1 MMRKINKGYFT
12 IQERRRNMMKVIDL
26 HCDTLLK
33 LQEADGELDFKSS
46 TELSVNL
53 ERLKKGQVKIQ
64 AFAIFIEP
72 DILVEEKYTAALE
85 QINYYQKE
93 ILAKNPEMKQIKKW
107 DDVEN
112 LKDGEIGSFLTLEGV
127 EAIGNDLTKLDDLL
141 DLGVLSVGLTWN
153 PANLAAD
160 GVQEPR
166 GGGLTTFGFDIVKK
180 LNDRKVFTD
189 VSHLSVISFWDVIK
203 AAKYPI
209 ATHSNV
215 LNLCEHVRNLNDDQI
230 KAMIDRDAT
239 IHIVFNPP
247 FTIDEATQKTATISD
262 LVKHVE
268 ALVELGAIKNIGFG
282 SDFDGISSHIE
293 ELNHVGQV
301 QNLVAALE
309 KKYSKEQVKGF
320 ASQNFLN
327 HLPK

>member
-1 MMRKINKGYFT
+1 MD
-12 IQERRRNMMKVIDL
+12 VIDL
-26 HCDTLLK
+26 HCDALLK
-33 LQEADGELDFKSS
+33 MQQAEKKLDFRNSS
-46 TELSVNL
+46 ELSVNIA
-53 ERLKKGQVKIQ
+53 RLKEGQVKIQ

-72 DILVEEKYTAALE
+72 DIVVEEKYASALE
-85 QINYYQKE
+85 QINYYQQDV
-93 ILAKNPEMKQIKKW
+93 LDKNPEMKQIKKW
-107 DDVEN
+107 SDIKN

-127 EAIGNDLTKLDDLL
+127 EAIGNDLTKLDHLL

-189 VSHLSVISFWDVIK
+189 VSHLSVASFWDVMK

-215 LNLCEHVRNLNDDQI
+215 FDLCGHVRNLNNDQI
-230 KAMIDRDAT
+230 KAMIERDAM

-247 FTIDEATQKTATISD
+247 FTVDEKKQKVATIND

-293 ELNHVGQV
+293 ELNHAGEV
-301 QNLVAALE
+301 QKLIAALE
-309 KKYSKEQVKGF
+309 SKFTKEDVKGF
-320 ASQNFLN
+320 AFQNFLN

>member
-1 MMRKINKGYFT
+1 MD
-12 IQERRRNMMKVIDL
+12 VIDL
-26 HCDTLLK
+26 HCDALLRMQQAEK
-33 LQEADGELDFKSS
+33 KLDFRNSS
-46 TELSVNL
+46 ELSVNIA
-53 ERLKKGQVKIQ
+53 RLKEGQVKIQ

-72 DILVEEKYTAALE
+72 DIVVEEKYASALE
-85 QINYYQKE
+85 QINYYQQDVLE
-93 ILAKNPEMKQIKKW
+93 KNPEMKQIKKW
-107 DDVEN
+107 SDIKN

-127 EAIGNDLTKLDDLL
+127 EAIGNDLTKLDHLL

-189 VSHLSVISFWDVIK
+189 VSHLSVASFWDVMK

-215 LNLCEHVRNLNDDQI
+215 FDLCGHVRNLNNDQI
-230 KAMIDRDAT
+230 NAMIERDAM

-247 FTIDEATQKTATISD
+247 FTVDEKKQKLATIND

-268 ALVELGAIKNIGFG
+268 ALAELGAIKNIGFG

-293 ELNHVGQV
+293 ELNHAGEV
-301 QNLVAALE
+301 QKLIAALE
-309 KKYSKEQVKGF
+309 NKFSKEDVEGF
-320 ASQNFLN
+320 AFQNFLN

>member
-1 MMRKINKGYFT
+1 MD
-12 IQERRRNMMKVIDL
+12 VIDL
-26 HCDTLLK
+26 HCDALLK
-33 LQEADGELDFKSS
+33 MQQAEKKLDFRNSS
-46 TELSVNL
+46 ELSVNIA
-53 ERLKKGQVKIQ
+53 RLKEGQVKIQ

-72 DILVEEKYTAALE
+72 DIVVEEKYASALE
-85 QINYYQKE
+85 QINYYQQDVLE
-93 ILAKNPEMKQIKKW
+93 KNPEMKQIKKW
-107 DDVEN
+107 SEIKN

-127 EAIGNDLTKLDDLL
+127 EAIGNDLTKLDHLL

-189 VSHLSVISFWDVIK
+189 VSHLSVASFWDVMK

-215 LNLCEHVRNLNDDQI
+215 FDLCGHVRNLNNDQI
-230 KAMIDRDAT
+230 KAMIERDAM

-247 FTIDEATQKTATISD
+247 FTVDEKKQKVATIND

-293 ELNHVGQV
+293 ELNHAGEV
-301 QNLVAALE
+301 QKLIAALE
-309 KKYSKEQVKGF
+309 SKFTKEDVKGF
-320 ASQNFLN
+320 AFQNFLN

>member
-1 MMRKINKGYFT
+1 MDI
-12 IQERRRNMMKVIDL
+12 IDL

-33 LQEADGELDFKSS
+33 LQQSNGELDFKTSD
-46 TELSVNL
+46 ELNVNL
-53 ERLKKGQVKIQ
+53 TRLKEGQVKIQ

-72 DILVEEKYTAALE
+72 TILVEEKYAAALE
-85 QINYYQKE
+85 QVAYYQQAVLGE
-93 ILAKNPEMKQIKKW
+93 NPEMKQIKKW
-107 DDVEN
+107 DDIKK

-127 EAIGNDLTKLDDLL
+127 EAIGNDLTKLDHLL

-166 GGGLTTFGFDIVKK
+166 GGGLTAFGFDIVAK

-189 VSHLSVISFWDVIK
+189 VSHLSVASFWDVMK
-203 AAKYPI
+203 VAKYPI

-215 LNLCEHVRNLNDDQI
+215 LDLCGHVRNLNNDQI
-230 KAMIDRDAT
+230 KAMIERNAP

-247 FTIDEATQKTATISD
+247 FTVEEEIQKIANIND

-268 ALVELGAIKNIGFG
+268 ALVTLGAMKIIGFG

-293 ELNHVGQV
+293 KLTHAGQF
-301 QNLVAALE
+301 QNLIIALE
-309 KKYSKEQVKGF
+309 EIFSKAEVEGF

-327 HLPK
+327 HLPS

>member
-1 MMRKINKGYFT
+1 MD
-12 IQERRRNMMKVIDL
+12 VIDL
-26 HCDTLLK
+26 HCDALLK
-33 LQEADGELDFKSS
+33 MQQAEKKLDFRNSS
-46 TELSVNL
+46 ELSVNIA
-53 ERLKKGQVKIQ
+53 RLKEGQVKIQ

-72 DILVEEKYTAALE
+72 DIVVEEKYASALE
-85 QINYYQKE
+85 QINYYQQDVLE
-93 ILAKNPEMKQIKKW
+93 KNPEMKQIKKW
-107 DDVEN
+107 SDIKN

-127 EAIGNDLTKLDDLL
+127 EAIGNDLTKLDHLL

-189 VSHLSVISFWDVIK
+189 VSHLSVASFWDVMK

-215 LNLCEHVRNLNDDQI
+215 FDLCGHVRNLNNDQI
-230 KAMIDRDAT
+230 NAMIERDAM

-247 FTIDEATQKTATISD
+247 FTVDEKKQKVATIND

-268 ALVELGAIKNIGFG
+268 ALAELGAIKNIGFG

-293 ELNHVGQV
+293 ELNHAGEV
-301 QNLVAALE
+301 QKLIAALE
-309 KKYSKEQVKGF
+309 SKFTKEDVKGF
-320 ASQNFLN
+320 AFQNFLN

>member
-1 MMRKINKGYFT
+1 MD
-12 IQERRRNMMKVIDL
+12 VIDL
-26 HCDTLLK
+26 HCDALLRMQQAEK
-33 LQEADGELDFKSS
+33 KLDFRNSS
-46 TELSVNL
+46 ELSVNIA
-53 ERLKKGQVKIQ
+53 RLKEGQVKIQ

-72 DILVEEKYTAALE
+72 DIVVEEKYASALE
-85 QINYYQKE
+85 QINYYQQDVLE
-93 ILAKNPEMKQIKKW
+93 KNPEMKQIKKW
-107 DDVEN
+107 SDIKN

-127 EAIGNDLTKLDDLL
+127 EAIGNDLTKLDHLL

-189 VSHLSVISFWDVIK
+189 VSHLSVASFWDVMK

-215 LNLCEHVRNLNDDQI
+215 FDLCGHVRNLNNDQI
-230 KAMIDRDAT
+230 NAMIERDAM

-247 FTIDEATQKTATISD
+247 FTVDEKKQKLATIND

-268 ALVELGAIKNIGFG
+268 ALAELGAIKNIGFG

-293 ELNHVGQV
+293 ELNHAGEV
-301 QNLVAALE
+301 QKLIAALE
-309 KKYSKEQVKGF
+309 SKFTKEDVKGF
-320 ASQNFLN
+320 AFQNFLN

>member
-1 MMRKINKGYFT
+1 MD
-12 IQERRRNMMKVIDL
+12 VIDL
-26 HCDTLLK
+26 HCDALLRMQQAEK
-33 LQEADGELDFKSS
+33 KLDFRNSS
-46 TELSVNL
+46 ELSVNIA
-53 ERLKKGQVKIQ
+53 RLKEGQVKIQ

-72 DILVEEKYTAALE
+72 DIVVEEKYASALE
-85 QINYYQKE
+85 QINYYQQDVLE
-93 ILAKNPEMKQIKKW
+93 KNPEMKQIKKW
-107 DDVEN
+107 SDIKN

-127 EAIGNDLTKLDDLL
+127 EAIGNDLTKLDHLL

-189 VSHLSVISFWDVIK
+189 VSHLSVASFWDVMK

-215 LNLCEHVRNLNDDQI
+215 FDLCGHVRNLNNDQI
-230 KAMIDRDAT
+230 NAMIERDAM

-247 FTIDEATQKTATISD
+247 FTVDEKKQKVATIND

-293 ELNHVGQV
+293 ELNHAGEV
-301 QNLVAALE
+301 QKLIAALE
-309 KKYSKEQVKGF
+309 SKFTKEDVKGF
-320 ASQNFLN
+320 AFQNFLN

>member
-1 MMRKINKGYFT
+1 MD
-12 IQERRRNMMKVIDL
+12 VIDL
-26 HCDTLLK
+26 HCDALLK
-33 LQEADGELDFKSS
+33 MQQAEKKLDFRNSS
-46 TELSVNL
+46 ELSVNIA
-53 ERLKKGQVKIQ
+53 RLKEGQVKIQ

-72 DILVEEKYTAALE
+72 DIVVEEKYASALE
-85 QINYYQKE
+85 QINYYQQDV
-93 ILAKNPEMKQIKKW
+93 LDKNPEMKQIKKW
-107 DDVEN
+107 SDIKN

-127 EAIGNDLTKLDDLL
+127 EAIGNDLTKLDHLL

-189 VSHLSVISFWDVIK
+189 VSHLSVASFWDVMK

-215 LNLCEHVRNLNDDQI
+215 FDLCGHVRNLNNDQI
-230 KAMIDRDAT
+230 NAMIERDAM

-247 FTIDEATQKTATISD
+247 FTVDEKKQKVATIND

-268 ALVELGAIKNIGFG
+268 ALAELGAIKNIGFG

-293 ELNHVGQV
+293 ELNHAGEV
-301 QNLVAALE
+301 QKLIAALE
-309 KKYSKEQVKGF
+309 SKFTKEDVKGF
-320 ASQNFLN
+320 AFQNFLN

>member
-1 MMRKINKGYFT
+1 MD
-12 IQERRRNMMKVIDL
+12 VIDL
-26 HCDTLLK
+26 HCDALLK
-33 LQEADGELDFKSS
+33 MQQAEKKLDFRNSS
-46 TELSVNL
+46 ELSVNIA
-53 ERLKKGQVKIQ
+53 RLKEGQVKIQ

-72 DILVEEKYTAALE
+72 DIVVEEKYASALE
-85 QINYYQKE
+85 QINYYQQDVLE
-93 ILAKNPEMKQIKKW
+93 KNPEMKQIKKW
-107 DDVEN
+107 SEIKN

-127 EAIGNDLTKLDDLL
+127 EAIGNDLTKLDHLL

-189 VSHLSVISFWDVIK
+189 VSHLSVASFWDVMK

-215 LNLCEHVRNLNDDQI
+215 FDLCRHVRNLNNDQI
-230 KAMIDRDAT
+230 NAMIERDAM

-247 FTIDEATQKTATISD
+247 FTVDEKKQKVATIND

-268 ALVELGAIKNIGFG
+268 ALAELGAIKNIGFG

-293 ELNHVGQV
+293 ELNHAGEV
-301 QNLVAALE
+301 QKLIAALE
-309 KKYSKEQVKGF
+309 SKFTKEDVKGF
-320 ASQNFLN
+320 AFQNFLN

>member
-1 MMRKINKGYFT
+1 MKI
-12 IQERRRNMMKVIDL
+12 IDL

-33 LQEADGELDFKSS
+33 LQEADGGLDFKNS

-53 ERLKKGQVKIQ
+53 EHLKKGQVNIQ

-72 DILVEEKYTAALE
+72 DILVEEKYATALG
-85 QINYYQKE
+85 QIDYYQKE

-107 DDVEN
+107 DDIEN
-112 LKDGEIGSFLTLEGV
+112 LKDGEIGSFLTLEGI
-127 EAIGNDLTKLDDLL
+127 EAIGNDLTKLDNLL
-141 DLGVLSVGLTWN
+141 NLGVLSVGLTWN

-166 GGGLTTFGFDIVKK
+166 GGGLTAFGFDIVKR
-180 LNDRKVFTD
+180 LNDRKIFTD
-189 VSHLSVISFWDVIK
+189 VSHLSVTGFWDVIK
-203 AAKYPI
+203 VAKYPI

-215 LNLCEHVRNLNDDQI
+215 LNLCGHVRNLSDDQI
-230 KAMIDRDAT
+230 KAMIDRDAM
-239 IHIVFNPP
+239 IHVVFNPP
-247 FTIDEATQKTATISD
+247 FTVNGKTQKTVTIKD

-293 ELNHVGQV
+293 ELSHVGQV
-301 QNLVAALE
+301 QNLVEVLE
-309 KKYSKEQVKGF
+309 KNFTKEQVRGF

-327 HLPK
+327 HLPV

>member
-1 MMRKINKGYFT
+1 MD
-12 IQERRRNMMKVIDL
+12 VIDL
-26 HCDTLLK
+26 HCDALLRMQQAEK
-33 LQEADGELDFKSS
+33 KLDFRNSS
-46 TELSVNL
+46 ELSVNIA
-53 ERLKKGQVKIQ
+53 RLKEGQVKIQ

-72 DILVEEKYTAALE
+72 DIVVEEKYASALE
-85 QINYYQKE
+85 QINYYQQDV
-93 ILAKNPEMKQIKKW
+93 LDKNPEMKQIKKW
-107 DDVEN
+107 SDIKN

-127 EAIGNDLTKLDDLL
+127 EAIGNDLTKLDYLL

-189 VSHLSVISFWDVIK
+189 VSHLSVASFWDVMK

-215 LNLCEHVRNLNDDQI
+215 FDLCGHVRNLNNDQI
-230 KAMIDRDAT
+230 KAMIERDAM

-247 FTIDEATQKTATISD
+247 FTVDEKKQKVATIND

-268 ALVELGAIKNIGFG
+268 ALVKLGAIKNIGFG

-293 ELNHVGQV
+293 ELSHAGEV
-301 QNLVAALE
+301 QNLIAALE
-309 KKYSKEQVKGF
+309 SKFTKEDVEGF
-320 ASQNFLN
+320 AFQNFLN

>member
-1 MMRKINKGYFT
+1 MD
-12 IQERRRNMMKVIDL
+12 VIDL
-26 HCDTLLK
+26 HCDALLK
-33 LQEADGELDFKSS
+33 MQQAEKKLDFRNSS
-46 TELSVNL
+46 ELSVNIA
-53 ERLKKGQVKIQ
+53 RLKEGQVKIQ

-72 DILVEEKYTAALE
+72 DIVVEEKYASALE
-85 QINYYQKE
+85 QINYYQQDV
-93 ILAKNPEMKQIKKW
+93 LDKNPEMKQIKKW
-107 DDVEN
+107 SDIKN

-127 EAIGNDLTKLDDLL
+127 EAIGNDLTKLDHLL

-189 VSHLSVISFWDVIK
+189 VSHLSVASFWDVMK

-215 LNLCEHVRNLNDDQI
+215 FDLCGHVRNLNNDQI
-230 KAMIDRDAT
+230 NAMIERDAM

-247 FTIDEATQKTATISD
+247 FTVDEKKQKVATIND

-268 ALVELGAIKNIGFG
+268 ALAELGAIKNIGFG

-293 ELNHVGQV
+293 ELNHAGEV
-301 QNLVAALE
+301 QKLIAVLE
-309 KKYSKEQVKGF
+309 SKFTKEDVEGF
-320 ASQNFLN
+320 AFQNFLN